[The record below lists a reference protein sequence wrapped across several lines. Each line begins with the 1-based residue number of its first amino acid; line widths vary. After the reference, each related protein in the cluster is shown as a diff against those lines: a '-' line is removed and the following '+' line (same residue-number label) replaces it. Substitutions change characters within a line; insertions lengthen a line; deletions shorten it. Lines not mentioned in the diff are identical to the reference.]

1 MVGSREPGDPLRWTF
16 GPVRRPGERIKPST
30 ASPNSEEWQES
41 ATLVALPDNQYD
53 PADLIDGFAGL
64 LGWQAS
70 LADRMLGPTNLVWVG
85 TDTDEFGWLFRTHV
99 VSWWLLGRTN
109 SDEFDNGSR
118 SASEPLDF
126 INIYYQNVGGI
137 NSCVTDYLLATSCS
151 CYDIITFTETWLN
164 DHTLSNQIFGSDYS
178 VFRCDRSS
186 RNSRKATGGG
196 VLLALRSKFR
206 AMPIDDESWHNL
218 EMVWSRIELG
228 DRKLY
233 VGVLYLPPDRSRDV
247 TLAESF
253 SSCISKIS
261 SFCAPEDDII
271 VLGDFNMPGIKWC
284 SSQASFLYP
293 DPERST
299 FSASSN
305 IILDSL
311 STATLRQINSVVNEN
326 GRMLDLCFA
335 NDGFR
340 LPTIESAP
348 APLVKVGPH
357 HPALLVTIN
366 ISRLCNPADKLTP
379 FYLDYKNADFD
390 IISRVL
396 ATIDWESE
404 LELANPNAAAE
415 TFSHILNYVIDRHV
429 PKRTANAN
437 PRTPWATAALRQL
450 KATKRRALRNFN
462 KHKSPHT
469 KEEYRKLNSAYKK
482 ACQRSYQNHLR
493 RIQQNLKTSPKSF
506 WNHVKNQR
514 NEPGTP
520 SCMFLDGIMANSD
533 SGICD
538 LFANKFSSIFD
549 TSSITDDQ
557 LNRAI
562 RSVSPLGFSLNDS
575 SSI

>member
-1 MVGSREPGDPLRWTF
+1 MFFIAPHDHH
-16 GPVRRPGERIKPST
+16 
-30 ASPNSEEWQES
+30 
-41 ATLVALPDNQYD
+41 DC
-53 PADLIDGFAGL
+53 
-64 LGWQAS
+64 
-70 LADRMLGPTNLVWVG
+70 
-85 TDTDEFGWLFRTHV
+85 
-99 VSWWLLGRTN
+99 
-109 SDEFDNGSR
+109 DNGSR

-151 CYDIITFTETWLN
+151 CYDIMTFTETWLN
-164 DHTLSNQIFGSDYS
+164 DHTLSDQIFGSDYS
-178 VFRCDRSS
+178 VFRCDRRP
-186 RNSRKATGGG
+186 RNRKITGGG
-196 VLLALRSKFR
+196 VLLAVRSKFR
-206 AMPIDDESWHNL
+206 AMPIDDESWHNF

-233 VGVLYLPPDRSRDV
+233 VGVLYLPPHRSRDV
-247 TLAESF
+247 SLAESF
-253 SSCISKIS
+253 SRCISKIS

-271 VLGDFNMPGIKWC
+271 VLGDLNMPSLKWC

-299 FSASSN
+299 FSASSY

-311 STATLRQINSVVNEN
+311 STATLRQINSVVNKN

-340 LPTIESAP
+340 LPTIGSAP
-348 APLVKVGPH
+348 APLVKVGSH
-357 HPALLVTIN
+357 HPALLVTFN

-415 TFSHILNYVIDRHV
+415 TFTHILNYVIDRHV

-437 PRTPWATAALRQL
+437 PRTPWATTALRQL
-450 KATKRRALRNFN
+450 KATKRRALRNYN

-469 KEEYRKLNSAYKK
+469 KEEYRKLNSADKK
-482 ACQRSYQNHLR
+482 ACQRSYQNHLSQ
-493 RIQQNLKTSPKSF
+493 IQQNLKTSLKSF
-506 WNHVKNQR
+506 WNYVKNQR
-514 NEPGTP
+514 NESGTP

-533 SGICD
+533 SESAIS
-538 LFANKFSSIFD
+538 LPINS
-549 TSSITDDQ
+549 
-557 LNRAI
+557 RA
-562 RSVSPLGFSLNDS
+562 SL
-575 SSI
+575 IHLK

>member
-1 MVGSREPGDPLRWTF
+1 
-16 GPVRRPGERIKPST
+16 
-30 ASPNSEEWQES
+30 
-41 ATLVALPDNQYD
+41 
-53 PADLIDGFAGL
+53 
-64 LGWQAS
+64 
-70 LADRMLGPTNLVWVG
+70 
-85 TDTDEFGWLFRTHV
+85 
-99 VSWWLLGRTN
+99 
-109 SDEFDNGSR
+109 
-118 SASEPLDF
+118 
-126 INIYYQNVGGI
+126 
-137 NSCVTDYLLATSCS
+137 
-151 CYDIITFTETWLN
+151 
-164 DHTLSNQIFGSDYS
+164 
-178 VFRCDRSS
+178 
-186 RNSRKATGGG
+186 
-196 VLLALRSKFR
+196 
-206 AMPIDDESWHNL
+206 MPIDDESWHNL

-271 VLGDFNMPGIKWC
+271 FLGDFNMPGIKWC

-562 RSVSPLGFSLNDS
+562 RSVSPLGFSLNGITVEDTIISKAATKLKNSFSTGPDGIPATFLKRFMPSLLTRLIFQASLDQATFPSLWKEAYIKKQTTVAMS
-575 SSI
+575 SSEAEYVALSAAAAESIWLSGLLEDMKVKDFKMPVTIYEDNRGYIGMAKNLETKRTKNIDVKHHFIRDHVAEGRLQIEAIGTQDQLADLFTKALEATRFQELRSMLGLTD